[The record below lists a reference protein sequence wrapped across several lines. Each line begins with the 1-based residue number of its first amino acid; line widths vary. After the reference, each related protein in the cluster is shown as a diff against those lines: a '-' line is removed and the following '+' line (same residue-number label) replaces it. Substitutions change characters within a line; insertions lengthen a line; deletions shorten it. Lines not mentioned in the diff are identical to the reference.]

1 MWKVIGVENQYVVI
15 ELGQEK
21 YAIRIHDVYEVIKM
35 QTITEL
41 PNTVSYLE
49 GVINLRGKIV
59 PVISLRKRFG
69 MEEAPATKLTRIVV
83 VNRDEEQ
90 IGIVVDRV
98 TRVTTF
104 TDIQPPPN
112 DFSAV
117 DISYLNGIG
126 HSEHGLVSLLNIQQ
140 VLMG

>member
-1 MWKVIGVENQYVVI
+1 MVEVENQYVVI

-41 PNTVSYLE
+41 PNTVSFFE

-69 MEEAPATKLTRIVV
+69 MEEAPVTKSTRIVV

-90 IGIVVDRV
+90 VGIVVDGV

-117 DISYLNGIG
+117 DVSYLSGIG
-126 HSEHGLVSLLNIQQ
+126 HSEHGLISLLNIPQI
-140 VLMG
+140 LMG